1 MTQSTSISS
10 IRQLT
15 ARFVIAS
22 GALILSA
29 CATLPSSVTSSPA
42 SAAPAP
48 STARGP
54 GPASA
59 PAAIAE
65 RTAPAA
71 PVVPDPAA
79 TATIPAAPPEQTE
92 IAVETPASPPP
103 FDKAAALRTWVE
115 QQDRLYRVVAPL
127 LVKNTEL
134 CPGHARNLLGFTAK
148 TKYSYSD
155 DFIDVAQEVLGLDE
169 RLKVMSVLPGSGA
182 AQAGVQPRDILL
194 VAGIEPLPEG
204 RDAERNA
211 AALIASEVQ
220 GSTQLNLTVLRN
232 DERIALD
239 IPLTPACAMV
249 VDLGN
254 TDGVSSYADGH
265 RLMITRGMLA
275 FARTDEEL
283 AYALAREIA
292 HNVLTAAPR
301 ADMGAVIDG
310 LRTLDARTA
319 SPPLLGGITPFTP
332 VLDATVDKLALYL
345 LVRAG
350 YEIDNVP
357 GFWKRL
363 AAEHPAQVPNSH
375 TALHPSTAYR
385 LSVIAQVTKA
395 IGMKRKHRLP
405 LVP

>member
-1 MTQSTSISS
+1 M
-10 IRQLT
+10 
-15 ARFVIAS
+15 
-22 GALILSA
+22 
-29 CATLPSSVTSSPA
+29 
-42 SAAPAP
+42 
-48 STARGP
+48 
-54 GPASA
+54 
-59 PAAIAE
+59 
-65 RTAPAA
+65 
-71 PVVPDPAA
+71 
-79 TATIPAAPPEQTE
+79 
-92 IAVETPASPPP
+92 P
-103 FDKAAALRTWVE
+103 FAKAAALREWVE
-115 QQDRLYRVVAPL
+115 QQDRLYRVAAPL
-127 LVKNTEL
+127 LIKNTEL
-134 CPGHARNLLGFTAK
+134 CPAHARNLLGFTAK

-155 DFIDVAQEVLGLDE
+155 DFIETAEEVLGLDE

-182 AQAGVQPRDILL
+182 AQAGVQPGDILL

-220 GSTQLNLTVLRN
+220 GSSQLKLTVLRN
-232 DERIALD
+232 EERVALD

-254 TDGVSSYADGH
+254 SDGVSSYADGH

-292 HNVLTAAPR
+292 HNVLTTSPR
-301 ADMGAVIDG
+301 PDMGAMIDG

-319 SPPLLGGITPFTP
+319 LSPPIGAITPFTP
-332 VLDATVDKLALYL
+332 VLDATADKLALYML
-345 LVRAG
+345 ARAG
-350 YEIDNVP
+350 INIENAS

-385 LSVIAQVTKA
+385 LSVIAQVSRA
-395 IGMKRKHRLP
+395 IGMKRKHGLP